1 MIVVGA
7 EVGLDGDDAVAARL
21 VFDDDRLPPFGLQL
35 FGEQP
40 CADIGA
46 SAGAERH
53 HEPHGSGWPVLGLG
67 RRRQHHKEQSQNG
80 ANTPEIP
87 IHDVSPVVRLL
98 PNSNTYTSGPH
109 DGARFGMSAAPNLP
123 NNTRLSCL
131 SLESSRFGC
140 GLKASESA
148 KGFVRSTASY

>member
-1 MIVVGA
+1 MLLYVNGCTTKPPRWPEHQHMIVVGA

-53 HEPHGSGWPVLGLG
+53 HEPHGSRVGQFWAWAGGGSTTTSRARTAPT
-67 RRRQHHKEQSQNG
+67 RQKFQ
-80 ANTPEIP
+80 
-87 IHDVSPVVRLL
+87 
-98 PNSNTYTSGPH
+98 
-109 DGARFGMSAAPNLP
+109 FMM
-123 NNTRLSCL
+123 CL
-131 SLESSRFGC
+131 
-140 GLKASESA
+140 
-148 KGFVRSTASY
+148 RS